1 MTLFLWLTCTTQ
13 VYKRLGK
20 DTVRLKSFTDQ
31 VKQVEQKCVGA
42 PHQIQNSHKM
52 PNCLQ
57 VILCEISSK
66 VYILL
71 VVRAEPPDQLVPDP
85 RPLDNIS
92 SPLMALGKPED
103 GRKIQECQQ

>member
-71 VVRAEPPDQLVPDP
+71 VVRAEPPPSRLAYSHGKLLPV
-85 RPLDNIS
+85 RTACV
-92 SPLMALGKPED
+92 MAP
-103 GRKIQECQQ
+103 